1 MSEPHL
7 IHANGVQLCVQSFG
21 DPDAPAMLLLAGGAS
36 SMDWW
41 EAAFCE
47 RLAAAGRFVLR
58 YDQRDTGRSS
68 HAPLG
73 QPDYSMDDLAR
84 DALALLDAFGIG
96 QAQVVGISMG
106 GTVAMRMALL
116 APRRVSALALISS
129 TPGERPSGPKLPTMS
144 PALAA
149 YFEGEAASP
158 DWADRSAVI
167 DHIVGSLGPFSGRIP
182 VDEAS
187 ARTLAGQIFDRSD
200 KLENAETN
208 HWMVGS
214 KAPSLRD
221 RLQEIT
227 APTVVLHG
235 TDDPLYPLEHGRV
248 LAREIP
254 HANLVALEGMGHE
267 MPPPVLWDRVIEAL
281 VQAPPRSGG
290 PLTG

>member
-1 MSEPHL
+1 MSDPHL

-21 DPDAPAMLLLAGGAS
+21 DPAHPAVLLVAGGAS

-58 YDQRDTGRSS
+58 YDQRDTGRSR

-73 QPDYSMDDLAR
+73 EPDYSMDDLAR
-84 DALALLDAFGIG
+84 DALALLDTFGIG
-96 QAQVVGISMG
+96 PAQVVGISMG

-116 APRRVSALALISS
+116 APRRVGALALISA
-129 TPGERPSGPKLPTMS
+129 TPGERPSGPKLPPMS

-149 YFEGEAASP
+149 FFEGEAAPP
-158 DWADRSAVI
+158 DWTDRRAVI

-182 VDEAS
+182 VDDTA
-187 ARTLAGQIFDRSD
+187 ARALAGQIFDRSD
-200 KLENAETN
+200 TLETSETN

-221 RLQEIT
+221 RLHEIT

-235 TDDPLYPLEHGRV
+235 TDDPLYPLEHGRI

-254 HANLVALEGMGHE
+254 RASLVALEGMGHE
-267 MPPPVLWDRVIEAL
+267 MPPPVLWDKVIEAL
-281 VQAPPRSGG
+281 VQVMPGSSG
-290 PLTG
+290 PVTA